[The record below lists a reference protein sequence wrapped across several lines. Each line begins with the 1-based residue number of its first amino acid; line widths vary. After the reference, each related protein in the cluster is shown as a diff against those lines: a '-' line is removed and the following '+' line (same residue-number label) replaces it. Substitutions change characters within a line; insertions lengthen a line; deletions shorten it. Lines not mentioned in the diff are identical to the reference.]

1 MKNVNNANI
10 AVSKQKEKERDVFV
24 EIVDTV
30 FLFMRERYGDFG
42 AVLSENQINYS
53 QYAALMTIY
62 MHGSLSEGDL
72 AGMLFITPSTVSR
85 MVYALEE
92 KGWVKSVRDRND
104 RRRVIVE
111 LSPRGRRKMDAMR
124 DRQAEVVKGQVA
136 RLPEEQREYV
146 YQVAELVNKAL
157 RLMISAGGSEESEDK
172 DT

>member
-10 AVSKQKEKERDVFV
+10 AAGKEKERDVFT
-24 EIVDTV
+24 EMVDTV

-42 AVLSENQINYS
+42 AVLSENRINYS

-62 MHGSLSEGDL
+62 MHGSLSEGEL

-104 RRRVIVE
+104 RRRVMVE

-124 DRQAEVVKGQVA
+124 DKQAEVVARQVA

-157 RLMISAGGSEESEDK
+157 RLMVSAGGSEDK
-172 DT
+172 DK